1 MHIYNI
7 SGCLVAATEN
17 LKMSLVGPEKPD
29 FYMIFA
35 QDPKKPNICLSLIFM
50 ESLKSVFP
58 RYLFSIVN

>member
-1 MHIYNI
+1 M
-7 SGCLVAATEN
+7 AATEN